1 MEQNPPCKGN
11 EYSNNFQPVMGFE
24 GSPFHSQ
31 ELSTGPLVS
40 VIENGL
46 PLAMK
51 LMWPKTQLSC

>member
-46 PLAMK
+46 PLPMK
-51 LMWPKTQLSC
+51 LM